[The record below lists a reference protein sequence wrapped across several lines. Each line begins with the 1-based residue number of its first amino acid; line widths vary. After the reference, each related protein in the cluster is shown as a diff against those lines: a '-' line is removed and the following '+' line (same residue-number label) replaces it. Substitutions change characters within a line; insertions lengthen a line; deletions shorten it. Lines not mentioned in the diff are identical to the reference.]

1 MAGKKKPTSVPA
13 GGELVPSRS
22 SRGRTREGTSFPVP
36 PAHVGMPPD
45 YATTLNE
52 IKTRIRT
59 ERVRVAMA
67 ANAAMVLMYWE
78 IGRIIL
84 ARQATEGW
92 GAKVI
97 GRLSADLR
105 EEFPDM
111 QGLSPR
117 NLLFMRA
124 FADIYHDAQI
134 VKQLVSQL
142 PWGHVV
148 HLIQRIKDP
157 EARIWYAKAAI
168 ANGWSRSILDLQIAS
183 QAHLRQGKAVN
194 NFALTLPPADSDM
207 AAQVFKD
214 PYLFDFIGT
223 ADPRREREVEQALVD
238 HVQKFLLELGA
249 GFAFVGR
256 QVHLEFSSKDYYLDL
271 LFYHLKLRCYVV
283 VELKAVP
290 FEPEFVGKLNMYM
303 GAVDDL
309 LRHADD
315 KPTIGLLLCKG
326 KDRIIAEYALSG
338 FTRPIGVADWKKQLT
353 ETLPADL
360 KGSLPTVEE
369 IEAELSEVAK
379 QAGAKRAPGKRGGA
393 VREAA
398 ARYGTASIHIVDQ
411 PFDATDG
418 ADTPF
423 GRRWGGDIAKLT
435 PAHLAAIKA
444 GKTIAVDVQ
453 NEYVLFVQGTTAHPH
468 PGPLPGGEGEK
479 KRPTRRKGGRD
490 E

>member
-1 MAGKKKPTSVPA
+1 MASKKRTSPTTA
-13 GGELVPSRS
+13 TGEAVTSRAY
-22 SRGRTREGTSFPVP
+22 R
-36 PAHVGMPPD
+36 
-45 YATTLNE
+45 
-52 IKTRIRT
+52 
-59 ERVRVAMA
+59 ERVRDGASFPAPLSHADMPADYVATLTEIKERIRIERIRVAMS
-67 ANAAMVLMYWE
+67 ANATMVMMYWE

-84 ARQATEGW
+84 GRQEAEGW

-97 GRLSADLR
+97 DRLSADLR

-111 QGLSPR
+111 QGISAR

-124 FADIYHDAQI
+124 FADIYPDAEI

-148 HLIQRIKDP
+148 HLIQRVKDP
-157 EARIWYAKAAI
+157 EARIWYARAAV
-168 ANGWSRSILDLQIAS
+168 ADGWSRSILDLQIAS
-183 QAHLRQGKAVN
+183 QAHLRQGKSVN

-271 LFYHLKLRCYVV
+271 LFYHLKLRCYVT

-353 ETLPADL
+353 EALPADL
-360 KGSLPTVEE
+360 KGSLPSVEE

-379 QAGAKRAPGKRGGA
+379 RAEAKRAPGRGDT
-393 VREAA
+393 VREMPVGYSAG
-398 ARYGTASIHIVDQ
+398 RVWIVET
-411 PFDATDG
+411 PFATDG
-418 ADTPF
+418 AETPF
-423 GRRWGGDIAKLT
+423 GQRWDGGTISLSAE
-435 PAHLAAIKA
+435 HLASLAD
-444 GKTIAVDVQ
+444 GKILALDVRD
-453 NEYVLFVQGTTAHPH
+453 EYVTFLKADQTKNQPSMR
-468 PGPLPGGEGEK
+468 K
-479 KRPTRRKGGRD
+479 KGGRCKR
-490 E
+490 

>member
-1 MAGKKKPTSVPA
+1 MASKKNAALTTRTATGEVVPA
-13 GGELVPSRS
+13 RAG
-22 SRGRTREGTSFPVP
+22 RGRTREGASFPVP

-45 YATTLNE
+45 YAATLAE
-52 IKTRIRT
+52 IKSRIRT

-78 IGRIIL
+78 IGKIIL
-84 ARQATEGW
+84 ARQASEGW

-97 GRLSADLR
+97 DRISADLR

-117 NLLFMRA
+117 NLKYMRK
-124 FADIYHDAQI
+124 FADAWPDRAI
-134 VKQLVSQL
+134 VQGSLAQL
-142 PWGHVV
+142 PWWQNIALLEKLGDAPTR
-148 HLIQRIKDP
+148 Q
-157 EARIWYAKAAI
+157 WYARQTI
-168 ANGWSRSILDLQIAS
+168 ANGWSQPVLCLQIEN

-238 HVQKFLLELGA
+238 HVQKFLLEIGA

-353 ETLPADL
+353 EALPADL

-379 QAGAKRAPGKRGGA
+379 QAEAKRQPGKRGGT
-393 VREAA
+393 VREPA
-398 ARYGTASIHIVDQ
+398 ARYGAPGIQIVDQ

-423 GRRWGGDIAKLT
+423 GRRWGGDVAQLT
-435 PAHLAAIKA
+435 PAHLAAIKV
-444 GKTIAVDVQ
+444 GKTLAVDVQ
-453 NEYVLFVQGTTAHPH
+453 NEYVLFVRSHSVP
-468 PGPLPGGEGEK
+468 P

-490 E
+490 G